1 MAKKNVLTAGKKLKA
16 EQAAHA
22 GDLDQA
28 HTLFASICKLDPT
41 DADAWAKLGALRF
54 RLGRYDEAE
63 SCARRALLLS
73 PKLTFA
79 QQTLATVLQHKGK
92 PDEASS
98 ILQNA
103 LAQSPQSPESLI
115 DLARLREKQG
125 LVQEAFELYHQAL
138 NLRPDSPYVLAKRGE
153 LFEKEGRL
161 VEAEECIARGLA
173 QMPNSPILNL
183 SAARLDRRMG
193 RHAEAAARL
202 EAVIDQPL
210 AQDLGMEIHLLLGQ
224 IYDRLGNTNKALP
237 HSIEG
242 KCRMALRS
250 DPDGSNRARFLAKCN
265 TARTWLTDRLVASSK
280 TAPQAHDDTPIFLIG
295 FPRSGTT
302 LLEQILDSHPRLQ
315 TLDEKPMVEV
325 LKRAFL
331 KMTGN
336 RTDALAD
343 LSNDQIFELR
353 KIYWEEAARHVIRQ
367 PGTMLVD
374 KLPLNIVDVPLL
386 WRIFPEARF
395 ILTIRHPCD
404 VTLSCLMQNF
414 GVNDAM
420 VGFIS
425 LEGVATIYAHVMDAW
440 CEYAK
445 RLPLHWQRIRYE
457 DLITNFEPE
466 ARALLEFLGIDWS
479 DTVLEHTQ
487 HAQQRGI
494 INTPSYHQVVQ
505 PIYQHSKFRWTRY
518 EHQLSNVMPIL
529 QPFIEQFGY
538 A

>member
-22 GDLDQA
+22 GNLDQA

-210 AQDLGMEIHLLLGQ
+210 TQDLGMEIHLLLGQ

-242 KCRMALRS
+242 KHRMALRS
-250 DPDGSNRARFLAKCN
+250 DPDGSSRARFLAKCG
-265 TARTWLTDRLVASSK
+265 TARSWLTDRLVASSRA
-280 TAPQAHDDTPIFLIG
+280 APQPYEAPVFLIG

-331 KMTGN
+331 EMAGN

-343 LSNDQIFELR
+343 LTDDQIFELR
-353 KIYWEEAARHVIRQ
+353 KIYWEEAARHVIRR

-395 ILTIRHPCD
+395 ILAIRHPCD

-445 RLPLHWQRIRYE
+445 RIPLHWQRIRYE

-466 ARALLEFLGIDWS
+466 ARALLDFLGVGWS
-479 DTVLEHTQ
+479 DTVLEHTR

-518 EHQLSNVMPIL
+518 EHQLADVMPIL
-529 QPFIEQFGY
+529 QPFIERFGY